1 MSDRTKAFEQ
11 MTAGQNARAS
21 ARSSR
26 VVVVSDLHRSYRF
39 GHSVVSVLR
48 GINLAIDMGEHVA
61 VMGPSGSGKS
71 TLLNILGCLDHPS
84 KGHYILGGQDV
95 GVLSDDQ
102 VSFIRGAHV
111 GFVFQS
117 FNLIDQLDVI
127 DNIKVPLYYQRCPER
142 EATRRAHELAAMVG
156 LSTRTRHRPSEL
168 SGGERQRVAIA
179 RSLVNDPLIILA
191 DEPTGN
197 LDSKSS
203 ESILGILNELTR
215 QGKTLVTVTH
225 DPNVARRAERTIHLC
240 DGRIEMI
247 TVK

>member
-1 MSDRTKAFEQ
+1 MSDRAKEFKG
-11 MTAGQNARAS
+11 MTAGQDTRAS
-21 ARSSR
+21 TRSSH
-26 VVVVSDLHRSYRF
+26 VVVVDNVHKSYRF
-39 GHSVVSVLR
+39 GHSAVSVLR
-48 GINLAIDMGEHVA
+48 GIDLAIDMGEHVA

-71 TLLNILGCLDHPS
+71 TLLNILGCLDRPS

-127 DNIKVPLYYQRCPER
+127 ENIKVPLYYQRCLER

-156 LSTRTRHRPSEL
+156 LGARTRHRPSEL

-203 ESILGILNELTR
+203 ESILSILNVLTR

-225 DPNVARRAERTIHLC
+225 DPHVAQQAERTIHLC
-240 DGRIEMI
+240 DGRVKMI
-247 TVK
+247 TAT